1 MSYDGILIIYKEK
14 GYTSNDVV
22 SVLRGILKMKKI
34 GHTGTLD
41 PEATGVLPVCLGK
54 ATKTVGLLTEKD
66 KEYSAVARL
75 GVTTDTE
82 DMTGKV
88 LSEKDLPE
96 GLEPGF
102 EAVKDAFLSF
112 KGKYE
117 QIPPMYS
124 AKKVNGRKLY
134 ELAREGVTIE
144 RKPCTVEIK
153 DIVIKSY
160 DYPFVSFDVSCGKG
174 TYIRSLIRDAGEKL
188 GIGAAMESLERT
200 RVSEYS
206 LKEALTLKQVEELV
220 PEGKIGS
227 HILSTESVFSFLPS
241 ITVRGK
247 SEGLLKNGNV
257 FSVPESLKNGEYRVH
272 FSDGAFA
279 AVYSIKNGQAKP
291 VKMFL

>member
-1 MSYDGILIIYKEK
+1 MSYDGILIINKEK

-22 SVLRGILKMKKI
+22 SVLRGILRMKKI
-34 GHTGTLD
+34 GHSGTLD

-54 ATKTVGLLTEKD
+54 ATKTVGLLTERD

-88 LSEKDLPE
+88 LSEKVVPE
-96 GLEPGF
+96 GSEPGI

-124 AKKVNGRKLY
+124 AKKVNGKKLY
-134 ELAREGVTIE
+134 ELAREGITVE
-144 RKPCTVEIK
+144 RKPCTVEIRE
-153 DIVIKSY
+153 IVIKSY
-160 DYPFVSFDVSCGKG
+160 AYPFVAFDVSCGKG

-200 RVSEYS
+200 RVSEYTID
-206 LKEALTLKQVEELV
+206 EALRLKQVEKFVL
-220 PEGKIGS
+220 EGKIEGY
-227 HILSTESVFSFLPS
+227 IKSTESVFSSLPS
-241 ITVRGK
+241 ITVRGR
-247 SEGLLKNGNV
+247 SEGLLKNGNT

-272 FSDGAFA
+272 TSDGAFA
-279 AVYSIKNGQAKP
+279 AVYSVKNGQAKP

>member
-1 MSYDGILIIYKEK
+1 MSYDGILIINKEK

-41 PEATGVLPVCLGK
+41 PEATGVLPVCIGK
-54 ATKTVGLLTEKD
+54 ATKTVGLITERD

-82 DMTGKV
+82 DMTGRV
-88 LSEKDLPE
+88 LSRTDIPE
-96 GLEPGF
+96 GSEPGL
-102 EAVKDAFLSF
+102 EAVKEAFLSF

-153 DIVIKSY
+153 DIVIKGY
-160 DYPFVSFDVSCGKG
+160 DFPLVSLSVSCGKG
-174 TYIRSLIRDAGEKL
+174 TYIRSLIRDAGERL
-188 GIGAAMESLERT
+188 GTGAAMESLERI

-206 LKEALTLKQVEELV
+206 IKDALTLKEVEELV
-220 PEGKIGS
+220 FKGEIEGYIK
-227 HILSTESVFSFLPS
+227 STESLFSSLPS
-241 ITVRGK
+241 ITVRGRA
-247 SEGLLKNGNV
+247 EALLKNGNS
-257 FSVPESLKNGEYRVH
+257 FSVPETFNNGEYRVH

>member
-1 MSYDGILIIYKEK
+1 MSYDGILIINKEK

-54 ATKTVGLLTEKD
+54 ATKTVGLLTERD

-75 GVTTDTE
+75 GVITDTE

-88 LSEKDLPE
+88 LSEKELPE
-96 GLEPGF
+96 GSEPSF
-102 EAVKDAFLSF
+102 EAVKDVFLSF

-124 AKKVNGRKLY
+124 AKKVNGKKLY

-144 RKPCTVEIK
+144 RKPCTVEIR
-153 DIVIKSY
+153 DIVITCY
-160 DYPFVSFDVSCGKG
+160 DYPYVTFDVSCGKG

-188 GIGAAMESLERT
+188 GTGAAMESLERT
-200 RVSEYS
+200 RVSEYTID
-206 LKEALTLKQVEELV
+206 EALTLKQVEELV
-220 PEGKIGS
+220 LSGKIKAY
-227 HILSTESVFSFLPS
+227 IKSTESVFLSLPS
-241 ITVRGK
+241 LTVKGRT
-247 SEGLLKNGNV
+247 EGLLKNGNS
-257 FSVPESLKNGEYRVH
+257 FSVPDSLKNGEYRVH
-272 FSDGAFA
+272 ASDGAFT
-279 AVYSIKNGQAKP
+279 AVYSVKNGQAKP
-291 VKMFL
+291 VRMFL